1 MFDFDFDF
9 NNEDILNQE
18 SIFLQNQ
25 INFNEDDDFYSLYN
39 ESFNEQNI
47 NNNEIEK
54 EKKISENDSLKTKA
68 TLNQKKEPISNNNI
82 QKNSINVI
90 ISNDSNKIIS
100 NIPQEPIEQEQE
112 QEKKDN
118 IKEGILGRKR
128 KNSNETGAHN
138 KYCIDNIIRKIR
150 YLILTEINNYINIYI
165 EKIYNGDIGKGI
177 FKKKLLKNIPTN
189 LKTAKDNKEFLNK
202 KLKDIFSE
210 DISKVYIIYLKD
222 HNKELIKNLLN
233 EEDEE
238 KRIKFNKLFNLTF
251 LDCLKHF
258 IGSKYI
264 EELEGFPSLDIID
277 QRIDEDQEYLD
288 LFKYYIINFEEIIMK
303 KRTRRN
309 KK

>member
-25 INFNEDDDFYSLYN
+25 INFNEDDNFYSLYN

-118 IKEGILGRKR
+118 KKEGILGRKR

-264 EELEGFPSLDIID
+264 EELEGFPSLDIIY
-277 QRIDEDQEYLD
+277 QRVDEDQEYLD